1 MEPYLG
7 LNSREKRRHPRLN
20 SRIPVSYRKLETD
33 AAVFKGSLMQDIS
46 ESGARITINEFLPLD
61 SKLSLQ
67 IHLASGRSFA
77 QGACRVAWVRKAA
90 FSEQYHIGVEFAA
103 FSQEDEAQIARFI
116 LHNSI
121 ETI

>member
-1 MEPYLG
+1 MA
-7 LNSREKRRHPRLN
+7 LNFREKRRYVRLD
-20 SRIPVSYRKLETD
+20 SRIPISYRKLETD
-33 AAVFKGSLMQDIS
+33 AAQFKGSLMQDIS
-46 ESGARITINEFLPLD
+46 ESGARMTINEFLPLD

-67 IHLASGRSFA
+67 IQLASGRSSA

-90 FSEQYHIGVEFAA
+90 FNEQYHVGVEFAG

-116 LHNSI
+116 LHKSI

>member
-1 MEPYLG
+1 MERYLG

-20 SRIPVSYRKLETD
+20 SRIPMSYRKLETD
-33 AAVFKGSLMQDIS
+33 NAEFKGSLMQDIS
-46 ESGARITINEFLPLD
+46 ESGTRMTINEFLPLN

-67 IHLASGRSFA
+67 IHLTSGRDSV

-90 FSEQYHIGVEFAA
+90 FNEQYHVGVEFVG
-103 FSQEDEAQIARFI
+103 FSQGHEAQIARFI
-116 LHNSI
+116 LHKSI